1 MNQAA
6 NPDMIALAREARGF
20 TQTALAEAINVSQG
34 KISKIEAGL
43 LRASEDDV
51 RELANVLRFPVSFF
65 FQPGRRFG
73 TGPSEF
79 YHYRKLKSVST
90 HALDRYHAEIDIRR
104 MHLASLLDAVD
115 ISAPRGFPEHDI
127 DEFAGYAEEVAR
139 AVRAAWHVPRGPVRN
154 VTQLIEAAGGIV
166 IHHDFGD
173 HRIDGISRHVP
184 PLPPLFFMNA
194 RVGGARYR
202 YTLTHEVGH
211 VVMHRF
217 ANPEMEDQANRFAA
231 EFLMPASEIQPHLS
245 YLNLGR
251 IADLAAY
258 WRVSMSAILQRAADL
273 DKVTAAQKKGL
284 WIQLGK
290 SGYRSREPQALEFAV
305 ELPKSLQALLEAHV
319 SELGYSVAELAAALN
334 IYQDDFARLYPPKAG
349 LRLIHG
355 SR

>member
-1 MNQAA
+1 MSQAA
-6 NPDMIALAREARGF
+6 NPDMIALAREARGL
-20 TQTALAEAINVSQG
+20 TQTALADAINVSQG

-43 LRASEDDV
+43 LRASEEDV
-51 RELANVLRFPVSFF
+51 HELAKVLRFPLSFF
-65 FQPGRRFG
+65 YQSGRRFG

-104 MHLASLLDAVD
+104 LHLASLLDAVD
-115 ISAPRGFPEHDI
+115 VSAPRAFPEYDI
-127 DEFAGYAEEVAR
+127 DEFAGSAEEVAR
-139 AVRAAWHVPRGPVRN
+139 AVRATWHVPRGPVRS
-154 VTQLIEAAGGIV
+154 VTQLIEGAGGIV

-173 HRIDGISRHVP
+173 DRIDGISRHVP

-217 ANPEMEDQANRFAA
+217 ANPDMEDQANRFAA

-245 YLNLGR
+245 YLNLGK

-258 WRVSMSAILQRAADL
+258 WRVSMSAILQRAVDL
-273 DKVTAAQKKGL
+273 GKVTAAQKKGL
-284 WIQLGK
+284 WIQMGK
-290 SGYRSREPQALEFAV
+290 SGYRSREPHALEFPV
-305 ELPKSLQALLEAHV
+305 EQPKSLEAVLDSHIT
-319 SELGYSVAELAAALN
+319 ELGYSLAELAAALN
-334 IYQDDFARLYPPKAG
+334 VYQDDFARLYPAKSG
-349 LRLIHG
+349 LRLIR
-355 SR
+355 SPR